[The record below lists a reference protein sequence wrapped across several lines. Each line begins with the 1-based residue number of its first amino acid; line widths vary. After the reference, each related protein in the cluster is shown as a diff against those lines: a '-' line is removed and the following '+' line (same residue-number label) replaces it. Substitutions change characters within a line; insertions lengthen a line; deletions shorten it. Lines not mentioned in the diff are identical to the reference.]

1 MNVRF
6 RNLNCRSD
14 ENLQAGISEPEDGMK
29 QNMKRTEYSKDISA
43 EKRYIFTVFFIL
55 SKGRVRLKSF
65 TWSLR
70 L

>member
-29 QNMKRTEYSKDISA
+29 QNMKRTEYSKDIS
-43 EKRYIFTVFFIL
+43 ENRIYFYCIFYSPGGGV
-55 SKGRVRLKSF
+55 
-65 TWSLR
+65 
-70 L
+70 